1 MAELKKVVMQM
12 KLDIDF
18 ADEKFKRIESELKL
32 AKEQG
37 DQSEIEIE
45 GLKRKKLTY
54 IQEIE
59 KIEEAYEVKVLRIK
73 AQEEVADDSEKER
86 KVLEQNEYDQN
97 DKIAVLSM
105 KVMQAK
111 KHADEAEQM
120 LKESKERY
128 NLLQEEK
135 HNAQNRLKNDGDKI
149 NYLEEELDWRM
160 RSMIRKEW
168 QEQGYI
174 RKEENYEEKIES
186 LEEKLGHTI
195 IRAEDLEQ
203 DAKTLRIQLE
213 KMKGRYDGT
222 IFSPCSGGMGGV

>member
-222 IFSPCSGGMGGV
+222 IFSPCRGGMSGV